1 MELKMNTALTLAERE
16 PAQPTLRTAGPGLC
30 VLIVEDD
37 DADAYLIECALA
49 ANPNIS
55 DVVRAVDGVEA
66 LRLVDTGGV
75 RPDVA
80 LIDLHMPRKNGF
92 QLLADFAA
100 RPEPY
105 FPMVVLTSS
114 TAPTDAMR
122 SRLRGAARVLT
133 KPESTQDLE
142 TVLAAAIQSACTGVT
157 LSPAKRAPRRRPAF
171 DNTAPRP
178 RGRKITP
185 IN

>member
-1 MELKMNTALTLAERE
+1 MNTAPTLAEGE
-16 PAQPTLRTAGPGLC
+16 PTQPPVRIAAPGLC
-30 VLIVEDD
+30 VLVVEDD

-49 ANPNIS
+49 ANPNVGDI
-55 DVVRAVDGVEA
+55 VRATDGIEA

-100 RPEPY
+100 CAGPY

-142 TVLAAAIQSACTGVT
+142 AVLAAAIQSACSGVT
-157 LSPAKRAPRRRPAF
+157 LTPAKRSPKRRPAF

-185 IN
+185 LN